1 MQKYETL
8 FINELFFVFSYYVF
22 FTFAKKYFMANIMNF
37 KIRASYP
44 NFYMLKLYAEYN
56 RFIFEKKNEREGNK
70 PGTVIYQLEN
80 DDTIHEI
87 APKWYDIY
95 YLLTKNNDDDIK
107 HYLKLLIEERAGD
120 FANRD
125 ELESLRDTLYQEC
138 VKYISDN
145 PLYDDE
151 KIVTTATEENFSEVV
166 ISNKGKM
173 LMELT
178 KQCYAV
184 PDFCIISSNAFLD
197 EDQETHMRNAIRNL
211 EIMTKSKFGSKEE
224 PLVFALRSA
233 MPQYIPGLMPTL
245 LNIGINRN
253 AYAGLSE
260 KYGFSMGN
268 RIYLN
273 TLSNIIEMLSIDYNY
288 IDENDLSIE
297 KQFDKIKL
305 MESLIIEKEGDDRI
319 LTDSYYQAFRFINYA
334 RDFYINNQDMVM
346 TFMRG
351 KKAYPSMILH
361 KMVWTIG
368 NENSYPGVLYSF
380 HSRTGV
386 GRQIESYPD
395 IFGEEIMTGHISS
408 KDFEYFDRSEIK
420 EQFPAVYHFD
430 PLLIN
435 LERRFKSPVT
445 IEFAVETVSEKSSLF
460 AVLQLNKSELT
471 GRAAM
476 LSAIELYERNF
487 IDKEMIIELVRPYH
501 LRQIFSDTI
510 DKESFSELKYF
521 CNGVNVLPRTAVSAR
536 LCFSVA
542 SANKMK
548 SQGYKVCLCKER
560 FIPEDTIVLNELDS
574 ILGMTPAAIHVVTAC
589 RGYGIPAF
597 LNLAQF
603 GVKIIGNKLVN
614 KDGMTIS
621 EHDWITVS
629 SKKHSIYKGKAN
641 FTPARFRK
649 YLDDKDFVFSDKKEE
664 NVFIRLREAYEKYQQ
679 IINSTKV
686 NYINDINSL
695 ARIISYDLNQDQ
707 DRAKII
713 VNTWYN
719 LNAATYY
726 NQVLESKMG
735 SHNEQSRVFNLLDI
749 DKKID
754 FYKNIITKCEKDK
767 LSGLEAG
774 SFMLGRFLAKPL
786 PKAFW
791 EAFQPNELA
800 FMLNEYVLYEKYLTV
815 LQEVGETKLT
825 RTSSKIISEGLH
837 ELEVKNFDYYTFIPL
852 MNTNVKWQDVKH
864 HTSLLNNRQENTFLL
879 IDNLSRSIYDLFNMD
894 QFWVRERV
902 EKLRKL

>member
-1 MQKYETL
+1 M
-8 FINELFFVFSYYVF
+8 V
-22 FTFAKKYFMANIMNF
+22 NISNF

-44 NFYMLKLYAEYN
+44 NFFMLKLYTEQN
-56 RFIFEKKNEREGNK
+56 RYIFEKENEYEGNK
-70 PGTVIYQLEN
+70 PGTVIYQIQG
-80 DDTIHEI
+80 DDSLYEI

-95 YLLTKNNDDDIK
+95 YLLTRDNDEDIK
-107 HYLKLLIEERAGD
+107 DFLALLIEERDGD
-120 FANRD
+120 SSHLE
-125 ELESLRDTLYQEC
+125 ELEILRNKLYEEC
-138 VKYISDN
+138 VRYVNDN
-145 PLYDDE
+145 PLFEDDN
-151 KIVTTATEENFSEVV
+151 IVTTVTPNDFSEVV

-184 PDFCIISSNAFLD
+184 PDFCIISSNAFLNDNQD
-197 EDQETHMRNAIRNL
+197 ELLRKSIYNL
-211 EIMTKSKFGSKEE
+211 EVMTKSKFGGYDE

-253 AYAGLSE
+253 AYRGLSH
-260 KYGFSMGN
+260 KYSESMGN

-273 TLSNIIEMLSIDYNY
+273 TLNNIIEMLSIDYNY
-288 IDENDLSIE
+288 VDENNLSVEEQI
-297 KQFDKIKL
+297 KKIKM
-305 MESLIIEKEGDDRI
+305 MENLIIKEEGDDR
-319 LTDSYYQAFRFINYA
+319 LLEDSFYQASRFMSYVRN
-334 RDFYINNQDMVM
+334 FYINNQDLVL

-368 NENSYPGVLYSF
+368 NENSYPGVLYSR

-408 KDFEYFDRSEIK
+408 EDFEYFDRAEIK
-420 EQFPAVYHFD
+420 ELFPAVYHFD
-430 PLLIN
+430 PLLVN
-435 LERRFKSPVT
+435 LEKRFKSPVT
-445 IEFAVETVSEKSSLF
+445 IEFAVETVSRKASLF

-476 LSAIELYERNF
+476 LSAIDLYERGF
-487 IDKEMIIELVRPYH
+487 IDKEIIIDLVRPYH

-510 DKESFSELKYF
+510 DKESFSNLKFF
-521 CNGVNVLPRTAVSAR
+521 CNGVNVLPRTAVSAK

-542 SANKMK
+542 SANRMK
-548 SQGYKVCLCKER
+548 SLGYNVCLCRER
-560 FIPEDTIVLNELDS
+560 FTPEDTIVLNEVDS
-574 ILGMTPAAIHVVTAC
+574 ILSMTPAAIHVVTAC

-597 LNLAQF
+597 LDLSLY
-603 GVKIIGNKLVN
+603 GVKIIDNKLVN
-614 KDGMTIS
+614 SDGLEIN

-629 SKKHSIYKGKAN
+629 SKKHCIYIGKAN

-649 YLDDKDFVFSDKKEE
+649 YIDDDNFIFTDEKEEKVFS
-664 NVFIRLREAYEKYQQ
+664 RLKPAYEKYQQ

-686 NYINDINSL
+686 NYINDISSL
-695 ARIISYDLNQDQ
+695 ARIISYDLNQDPEK
-707 DRAKII
+707 AAVI

-719 LNAATYY
+719 LNSGLYQT
-726 NQVLESKMG
+726 QVLESKMG
-735 SHNEQSRVFNLLDI
+735 SHNEQSRVFNLLDT

-754 FYKNIITKCEKDK
+754 FFKNIIVKCENEK

-786 PKAFW
+786 PKSFW
-791 EAFQPNELA
+791 EAFLPNEIA
-800 FMLNEYVLYEKYLTV
+800 FMMNEYVLYEKYLTV

-825 RTSSKIISEGLH
+825 RTSSKIISEGLLS
-837 ELEVKNFDYYTFIPL
+837 LEVKNFDYYTFVPL
-852 MNTNVKWQDVKH
+852 LNVKVKWDEVEKYVYE
-864 HTSLLNNRQENTFLL
+864 LNNKQENTLFL
-879 IDNLSRSIYDLFNMD
+879 INTLSKPMSDIFNMD
-894 QFWVRERV
+894 QYWVRNKIETLL
-902 EKLRKL
+902 EL

>member
-1 MQKYETL
+1 MK
-8 FINELFFVFSYYVF
+8 I
-22 FTFAKKYFMANIMNF
+22 KNF

-44 NFYMLKLYAEYN
+44 NFFMLNLYMEQN
-56 RFIFEKKNEREGNK
+56 RSIFEKENEREGNK
-70 PGTVIYQLEN
+70 PGTVIYQFE
-80 DDTIHEI
+80 DDDNLYEI

-95 YLLTKNNDDDIK
+95 YLLTKNNEDDIK
-107 HYLKLLIEERAGD
+107 QFLTLLIEERDGD
-120 FANRD
+120 NTHHL
-125 ELESLRDTLYQEC
+125 ELETLRESLYQDC

-145 PLYDDE
+145 YLYEDE
-151 KIVTTATEENFSEVV
+151 KIVTTVTPYDFSEVA

-173 LMELT
+173 LLELT

-197 EDQETHMRNAIRNL
+197 DDQEELLRKAIHNL
-211 EIMTKSKFGSKEE
+211 EVMTKCKFGSEE
-224 PLVFALRSA
+224 NPLVFALRSA

-245 LNIGINRN
+245 LNIGINRK
-253 AYAGLSE
+253 AYRGLSK
-260 KYGFSMGN
+260 KYGTSMGN
-268 RIYLN
+268 RIYLS
-273 TLSNIIEMLSIDYNY
+273 TLSNMIEMLAIDYHY
-288 IDENDLSIE
+288 TDENDLSVE
-297 KQFDKIKL
+297 EQLDKIKM
-305 MESLIIEKEGDDRI
+305 MENLVIEKEGNDR
-319 LTDSYYQAFRFINYA
+319 LLEDAFYQAIRFHSYVRN
-334 RDFYINNQDMVM
+334 FYIKNQDLVL

-368 NENSYPGVLYSF
+368 NENSYPGVLYSC

-408 KDFEYFDRSEIK
+408 EDFEYFDRAEIK
-420 EQFPAVYHFD
+420 ELFPAVYHFD

-435 LERRFKSPVT
+435 LEKRFQSPVT
-445 IEFAVETVSEKSSLF
+445 IEFAVETQSLKDSDAKSSLF

-471 GRAAM
+471 GRAAL
-476 LSAIELYERNF
+476 LSAIELYEKGF
-487 IDKEMIIELVRPYH
+487 IDKEVIIDLVRPYH

-510 DKESFSELKYF
+510 DKESFNQLRFF

-548 SQGYKVCLCKER
+548 SQGYNVCLCRER
-560 FIPEDTIVLNELDS
+560 FTPEDTIVLNEVDS
-574 ILGMTPAAIHVVTAC
+574 ILSMTPAAIHVVTAC

-597 LNLAQF
+597 LDLSLY
-603 GVKIIGNKLVN
+603 GVKIIDNKLVN
-614 KDGMTIS
+614 NEGMTIS

-629 SKKHSIYKGKAN
+629 SKKHCIYSGKAN
-641 FTPARFRK
+641 FTPARFRQ
-649 YLDDKDFVFSDKKEE
+649 YLDDDNFTFTDEKEE
-664 NVFIRLREAYEKYQQ
+664 KVFTRLKPAYEKYQQ

-695 ARIISYDLNQDQ
+695 ARIISYDLNQDPE
-707 DRAKII
+707 RAAII

-719 LNAATYY
+719 LNSALYQ

-754 FYKNIITKCEKDK
+754 FFKNIIIKCIKEN

-786 PKAFW
+786 PKSFW
-791 EAFQPNELA
+791 EAFLPNEIA

-837 ELEVKNFDYYTFIPL
+837 ELEIKNFDYYTFIPL
-852 MNTNVKWQDVKH
+852 MNLKVNWSNVIRNVNLLSNKQD
-864 HTSLLNNRQENTFLL
+864 NTL
-879 IDNLSRSIYDLFNMD
+879 IFIETLSKPISDVFNMD
-894 QFWVRERV
+894 QYWVRSKV
-902 EKLRKL
+902 EKLINL

>member
-1 MQKYETL
+1 M
-8 FINELFFVFSYYVF
+8 V
-22 FTFAKKYFMANIMNF
+22 NISNF

-44 NFYMLKLYAEYN
+44 NFFMLKLYTEQN
-56 RFIFEKKNEREGNK
+56 RYIFEKENEYEGNK
-70 PGTVIYQLEN
+70 PGTVIYQIQG
-80 DDTIHEI
+80 DDSLYEI

-95 YLLTKNNDDDIK
+95 YLLTRDNDEDIK
-107 HYLKLLIEERAGD
+107 DFLALLIEERDGD
-120 FANRD
+120 SSHLE
-125 ELESLRDTLYQEC
+125 ELEILRNKLYEEC
-138 VKYISDN
+138 VRYVNDN
-145 PLYDDE
+145 PLFEDDN
-151 KIVTTATEENFSEVV
+151 IVTTVTPNDFSEVV

-184 PDFCIISSNAFLD
+184 PDFCIISSNAFLNDNQD
-197 EDQETHMRNAIRNL
+197 ELLRKAIYNL
-211 EIMTKSKFGSKEE
+211 EVMTKSKFGGYDE

-253 AYAGLSE
+253 AYRGLSH
-260 KYGFSMGN
+260 KYSESMGN

-273 TLSNIIEMLSIDYNY
+273 TLNNIIEMLSIDYNY
-288 IDENDLSIE
+288 VDENNLSVEEQI
-297 KQFDKIKL
+297 KKIKM
-305 MESLIIEKEGDDRI
+305 MEDLIIKEEGDDR
-319 LTDSYYQAFRFINYA
+319 LLEDSFYQASRFMSYVRN
-334 RDFYINNQDMVM
+334 FYINNQDLVL

-368 NENSYPGVLYSF
+368 NENSYPGVLYSR

-408 KDFEYFDRSEIK
+408 EDFEYFDRAEIK
-420 EQFPAVYHFD
+420 ELFPAVYHFD
-430 PLLIN
+430 PLLVN
-435 LERRFKSPVT
+435 LEKRFKSPVT
-445 IEFAVETVSEKSSLF
+445 IEFAVETVSRKASLF

-476 LSAIELYERNF
+476 LSAIDLYERGF
-487 IDKEMIIELVRPYH
+487 IDKEIIIDLVRPYH

-510 DKESFSELKYF
+510 DKESFSNLKFF
-521 CNGVNVLPRTAVSAR
+521 CNGVNVLPRTAVSAK

-542 SANKMK
+542 SANRMK
-548 SQGYKVCLCKER
+548 SLGYNVCLCRER
-560 FIPEDTIVLNELDS
+560 FTPEDTIVLNEVDS
-574 ILGMTPAAIHVVTAC
+574 ILSMTPAAIHVVTAC

-597 LNLAQF
+597 LDLSLY
-603 GVKIIGNKLVN
+603 GVKIIDNKLVN
-614 KDGMTIS
+614 SDGLEIN

-629 SKKHSIYKGKAN
+629 SKKHCIYIGKAN

-649 YLDDKDFVFSDKKEE
+649 YIDDDNFIFTDEKEEKVFS
-664 NVFIRLREAYEKYQQ
+664 RLKPAYEKYQQ

-686 NYINDINSL
+686 NYINDISSL
-695 ARIISYDLNQDQ
+695 ARIISYDLNQDPEK
-707 DRAKII
+707 AAVI

-719 LNAATYY
+719 LNSGLYQT
-726 NQVLESKMG
+726 QVLESKMG
-735 SHNEQSRVFNLLDI
+735 SHNEQSRVFNLLDT

-754 FYKNIITKCEKDK
+754 FFKNIIVKCENEK

-786 PKAFW
+786 PKSFW
-791 EAFQPNELA
+791 EAFLPNEIA
-800 FMLNEYVLYEKYLTV
+800 FMMNEYVLYEKYLTV

-825 RTSSKIISEGLH
+825 RTSSKIISEGLLS
-837 ELEVKNFDYYTFIPL
+837 LEVKNFDYYTFVPL
-852 MNTNVKWQDVKH
+852 LNVKVKWDEVEKYVYE
-864 HTSLLNNRQENTFLL
+864 LNNKQENTLFL
-879 IDNLSRSIYDLFNMD
+879 INTLSKPMSDIFNMD
-894 QFWVRERV
+894 QYWVRNKIETLL
-902 EKLRKL
+902 EL

>member
-1 MQKYETL
+1 MK
-8 FINELFFVFSYYVF
+8 I
-22 FTFAKKYFMANIMNF
+22 KNF

-44 NFYMLKLYAEYN
+44 NFFMLNLYMEQN
-56 RFIFEKKNEREGNK
+56 RSIFEKENEREGNK
-70 PGTVIYQLEN
+70 PGTVIYQFE
-80 DDTIHEI
+80 DDDNLYEI

-95 YLLTKNNDDDIK
+95 YLLTKNNEDDIK
-107 HYLKLLIEERAGD
+107 QFLTLLIEERNGD
-120 FANRD
+120 NTHHL
-125 ELESLRDTLYQEC
+125 ELETLRESLYQDC

-145 PLYDDE
+145 YLYEDE
-151 KIVTTATEENFSEVV
+151 KIVTTVTPYDFSEVA

-173 LMELT
+173 LLELT

-197 EDQETHMRNAIRNL
+197 DDQEELLRKAIHNL
-211 EIMTKSKFGSKEE
+211 EVMTKCKFGSEE
-224 PLVFALRSA
+224 NPLVFALRSA

-245 LNIGINRN
+245 LNIGINRK
-253 AYAGLSE
+253 AYQGLSK
-260 KYGFSMGN
+260 KYGTSMGN
-268 RIYLN
+268 RIYLS
-273 TLSNIIEMLSIDYNY
+273 TLSNMIEMLAIDYHY
-288 IDENDLSIE
+288 TDENDLSVE
-297 KQFDKIKL
+297 EQLDKIKM
-305 MESLIIEKEGDDRI
+305 MENLVIEKEGNNKLLEDAF
-319 LTDSYYQAFRFINYA
+319 YQAIRFHSYVRN
-334 RDFYINNQDMVM
+334 FYIKNQDLVL

-368 NENSYPGVLYSF
+368 NENSYPGVLYSC

-408 KDFEYFDRSEIK
+408 EDFEYFDRAEIK
-420 EQFPAVYHFD
+420 ELFPAVYHFD

-435 LERRFKSPVT
+435 LEKRFQSPVT
-445 IEFAVETVSEKSSLF
+445 IEFAVETQSLKDSDAKSSLF

-471 GRAAM
+471 GRAAL
-476 LSAIELYERNF
+476 LSAIELYEKGF
-487 IDKEMIIELVRPYH
+487 IDKEVIIDLVRPYH

-510 DKESFSELKYF
+510 DKESFNQLRFF

-548 SQGYKVCLCKER
+548 SQGYNVCLCRER
-560 FIPEDTIVLNELDS
+560 FTPEDTIVLNEVDS
-574 ILGMTPAAIHVVTAC
+574 ILSMTPAAIHVVTAC

-597 LNLAQF
+597 LDLSLY
-603 GVKIIGNKLVN
+603 GVKIIDNKLVN
-614 KDGMTIS
+614 NEGMTIS

-629 SKKHSIYKGKAN
+629 SKKHCIYSGKAN
-641 FTPARFRK
+641 FTPARFRQ
-649 YLDDKDFVFSDKKEE
+649 YLDDDNFTFTDDKEE
-664 NVFIRLREAYEKYQQ
+664 KVFTRLKTAYEKYQQ

-695 ARIISYDLNQDQ
+695 ARIISYDLNQDPE
-707 DRAKII
+707 RAAII

-719 LNAATYY
+719 LNSALYQ

-754 FYKNIITKCEKDK
+754 FFKNIIIKCIKEN

-786 PKAFW
+786 PKSFW
-791 EAFQPNELA
+791 EAFLPNEIA

-837 ELEVKNFDYYTFIPL
+837 ELEIKNFDYYTFIPL
-852 MNTNVKWQDVKH
+852 MNLKVNWSNVIRNVNLLSNKQD
-864 HTSLLNNRQENTFLL
+864 NTL
-879 IDNLSRSIYDLFNMD
+879 IFIETLSKPISDVFNMD
-894 QFWVRERV
+894 QYWVRSKV
-902 EKLRKL
+902 EKLINF

>member
-1 MQKYETL
+1 MK
-8 FINELFFVFSYYVF
+8 I
-22 FTFAKKYFMANIMNF
+22 KNF

-44 NFYMLKLYAEYN
+44 NFFMLNLYMEQN
-56 RFIFEKKNEREGNK
+56 RSIFEKENEREGNK
-70 PGTVIYQLEN
+70 PGTVIYQFE
-80 DDTIHEI
+80 DDDNLYEI

-95 YLLTKNNDDDIK
+95 YLLTKNNEDDIK
-107 HYLKLLIEERAGD
+107 QFLTLLIEEHNGD
-120 FANRD
+120 NTHHL
-125 ELESLRDTLYQEC
+125 ELETLRESLYQDC

-145 PLYDDE
+145 YLYEDE
-151 KIVTTATEENFSEVV
+151 KIVTTVTPYDFSEVA

-173 LMELT
+173 LLELT

-197 EDQETHMRNAIRNL
+197 DDQEELLRKAIHNL
-211 EIMTKSKFGSKEE
+211 EVMTKCKFGSEE
-224 PLVFALRSA
+224 NPLVFALRSA

-245 LNIGINRN
+245 LNIGINRK
-253 AYAGLSE
+253 AYRGLSK
-260 KYGFSMGN
+260 KYGTSMGN
-268 RIYLN
+268 RIYLS
-273 TLSNIIEMLSIDYNY
+273 TLSNMIEMLAIDYHY
-288 IDENDLSIE
+288 TDENDLSVE
-297 KQFDKIKL
+297 EQLDKIKM
-305 MESLIIEKEGDDRI
+305 MENLVIEKEGNDR
-319 LTDSYYQAFRFINYA
+319 LLEDAFYQAIRFHSYVRN
-334 RDFYINNQDMVM
+334 FYIKNQDLVL

-368 NENSYPGVLYSF
+368 NENSYPGVLYSC

-408 KDFEYFDRSEIK
+408 EDFEYFDRAEIK
-420 EQFPAVYHFD
+420 ELFPAVYHFD

-435 LERRFKSPVT
+435 LEKRFQSPVT
-445 IEFAVETVSEKSSLF
+445 IEFAVETQSLKDSDAKSSLF

-471 GRAAM
+471 GRAAL
-476 LSAIELYERNF
+476 LSAIELYEKGF
-487 IDKEMIIELVRPYH
+487 IDKEVIIDLVRPYH

-510 DKESFSELKYF
+510 DKESFNQLRFF

-548 SQGYKVCLCKER
+548 SQGYNVCLCRER
-560 FIPEDTIVLNELDS
+560 FTPEDTIVLNEVDS
-574 ILGMTPAAIHVVTAC
+574 ILSMTPAAIHVVTAC

-597 LNLAQF
+597 LDLSLY
-603 GVKIIGNKLVN
+603 GVKIIDNKLVN
-614 KDGMTIS
+614 NEGMTIS

-629 SKKHSIYKGKAN
+629 SKKHCIYSGKAN
-641 FTPARFRK
+641 FTPARFRQ
-649 YLDDKDFVFSDKKEE
+649 YLDDDNFTFTDEKEE
-664 NVFIRLREAYEKYQQ
+664 KVFTRLKPAYEKYQQ

-695 ARIISYDLNQDQ
+695 ARIISYDLNQDPEK
-707 DRAKII
+707 AAII

-719 LNAATYY
+719 LNSALYQ

-754 FYKNIITKCEKDK
+754 FFKNIIIKCIKEN

-786 PKAFW
+786 PKSFW
-791 EAFQPNELA
+791 EAFLPNEIA

-837 ELEVKNFDYYTFIPL
+837 ELEIKNFDYYTFIPL
-852 MNTNVKWQDVKH
+852 MNLKINWSNVVRNINLLSNKQD
-864 HTSLLNNRQENTFLL
+864 NTL
-879 IDNLSRSIYDLFNMD
+879 IFIETLSKPISDVFNMD
-894 QFWVRERV
+894 QYWVRSKV
-902 EKLRKL
+902 EKLINF

>member
-1 MQKYETL
+1 MLRLNKL
-8 FINELFFVFSYYVF
+8 KVMKI
-22 FTFAKKYFMANIMNF
+22 KNF

-44 NFYMLKLYAEYN
+44 NFFMLNLYMEQN
-56 RFIFEKKNEREGNK
+56 RSIFEKENEREGNK
-70 PGTVIYQLEN
+70 PGTVIYQFE
-80 DDTIHEI
+80 DDDNLYEI

-95 YLLTKNNDDDIK
+95 YLLTKNNEDDIK
-107 HYLKLLIEERAGD
+107 QFLTLLIEEHNGD
-120 FANRD
+120 NTHLL
-125 ELESLRDTLYQEC
+125 ELETLRESLYQDC

-145 PLYDDE
+145 YLYEDE
-151 KIVTTATEENFSEVV
+151 KIVTTVTPYDFSEVA

-173 LMELT
+173 LLELT

-197 EDQETHMRNAIRNL
+197 DDQEELLRKAIHNL
-211 EIMTKSKFGSKEE
+211 EVMTKCKFGSEE
-224 PLVFALRSA
+224 NPLVFALRSA

-245 LNIGINRN
+245 LNIGINRK
-253 AYAGLSE
+253 AYHGLSK
-260 KYGFSMGN
+260 KYGTSMGN
-268 RIYLN
+268 RIYLS
-273 TLSNIIEMLSIDYNY
+273 TLSNMIEMLAIDYHY
-288 IDENDLSIE
+288 TDENDLSVE
-297 KQFDKIKL
+297 EQLDKIKM
-305 MESLIIEKEGDDRI
+305 MENLVIEKEGNDKLLEDAF
-319 LTDSYYQAFRFINYA
+319 YQAIRFNSYV
-334 RDFYINNQDMVM
+334 RDFYIKNQDLVL

-368 NENSYPGVLYSF
+368 NENSYPGVLYSC

-408 KDFEYFDRSEIK
+408 EDFEYFDRAEIK
-420 EQFPAVYHFD
+420 ELFPAVYHFD

-435 LERRFKSPVT
+435 LEKRFQSPVT
-445 IEFAVETVSEKSSLF
+445 IEFAVETQSLKDSDAKSSLF

-471 GRAAM
+471 GRAAL
-476 LSAIELYERNF
+476 LSAIELYEKGF
-487 IDKEMIIELVRPYH
+487 IDKEVIIDLVRPYH

-510 DKESFSELKYF
+510 DKESFNQLRFF

-548 SQGYKVCLCKER
+548 SQGYNVCLCRER
-560 FIPEDTIVLNELDS
+560 FTPEDTIVLNEVDS
-574 ILGMTPAAIHVVTAC
+574 ILSMTPAAIHVVTAC

-597 LNLAQF
+597 LDLSLY
-603 GVKIIGNKLVN
+603 GVKIIDNKLVN
-614 KDGMTIS
+614 NEGMTIS

-629 SKKHSIYKGKAN
+629 SKKHCIYSGKAK
-641 FTPARFRK
+641 FTPARFRQ
-649 YLDDKDFVFSDKKEE
+649 YLDDDNFTFTDEKEE
-664 NVFIRLREAYEKYQQ
+664 KVFTRLKPAYEKYQQ

-695 ARIISYDLNQDQ
+695 ARIISYDLNQDPE
-707 DRAKII
+707 RAAII

-719 LNAATYY
+719 LNSALYQ

-754 FYKNIITKCEKDK
+754 FFKNIIIKCIKEN

-786 PKAFW
+786 PKSFW
-791 EAFQPNELA
+791 EAFLPNEIA

-837 ELEVKNFDYYTFIPL
+837 ELEIKNFDYYTFIPL
-852 MNTNVKWQDVKH
+852 MNLKINWSNVVRNINLLSNKQD
-864 HTSLLNNRQENTFLL
+864 NTL
-879 IDNLSRSIYDLFNMD
+879 IFIETLSKPISDVFNMD
-894 QFWVRERV
+894 QYWVRSKV
-902 EKLRKL
+902 EKLINF

>member
-1 MQKYETL
+1 
-8 FINELFFVFSYYVF
+8 
-22 FTFAKKYFMANIMNF
+22 MANISNF

-44 NFYMLKLYAEYN
+44 NFFMLKLYVEQN
-56 RFIFEKKNEREGNK
+56 RFIFEKENEREGNK
-70 PGTVIYQLEN
+70 PGTVIYQL
-80 DDTIHEI
+80 DDEDTLHEI

-95 YLLTKNNDDDIK
+95 YLLTRKDDDEIR
-107 HYLKLLIEERAGD
+107 HFLSLLIEERDGITTH
-120 FANRD
+120 NE
-125 ELESLRDTLYQEC
+125 ELETLRNELYNDC
-138 VKYISDN
+138 VKYVNDN
-145 PLYDDE
+145 PLYEDD
-151 KIVTTATEENFSEVV
+151 KIVTTVTSSDFSEVV

-197 EDQETHMRNAIRNL
+197 EEQDELLKKAIRNL
-211 EIMTKSKFGSKEE
+211 EIMTKSEFGGFEE

-253 AYAGLSE
+253 AYHGLSK
-260 KYGFSMGN
+260 KYSESMGN

-273 TLSNIIEMLSIDYNY
+273 TLSNIIEMLSIDYHY
-288 IDENDLSIE
+288 EDENDLSTE
-297 KQFDKIKL
+297 EQLVKIKM
-305 MESLIIEKEGDDRI
+305 MENLIIEKEGNDRI
-319 LTDSYYQAFRFINYA
+319 LEDSFYQASRFVNYV
-334 RDFYINNQDMVM
+334 RDFYINNQDLVL

-368 NENSYPGVLYSF
+368 NESSYPGVLYSR

-408 KDFEYFDRSEIK
+408 EDFEYFDRAEIK
-420 EQFPAVYHFD
+420 ELFPAVYHFD

-435 LERRFKSPVT
+435 LEKRFKSPVT
-445 IEFAVETVSEKSSLF
+445 IEFAVETISKKSSLF

-476 LSAIELYERNF
+476 LSAIDLYERNF
-487 IDKEMIIELVRPYH
+487 IDKETIIELVRPYH

-510 DKESFSELKYF
+510 DKKSFSRLVFF

-548 SQGYKVCLCKER
+548 SLGYNVCLCRER
-560 FIPEDTIVLNELDS
+560 FTPEDTIVLNEVDS
-574 ILGMTPAAIHVVTAC
+574 ILSMTPAAIHVVTAC

-597 LNLAQF
+597 LNLSLY
-603 GVKIIGNKLVN
+603 GVKIVDNKLVN
-614 KDGMTIS
+614 NDGLVIN
-621 EHDWITVS
+621 EHEWITVS
-629 SKKHSIYKGKAN
+629 SKKHSIYVGKAD

-649 YLDDKDFVFSDKKEE
+649 YLDDDNFTFTDEKEEKVFS
-664 NVFIRLREAYEKYQQ
+664 RLRPAYEKYQQ

-686 NYINDINSL
+686 NYINDINAL
-695 ARIISYDLNQDQ
+695 ARIISYDLNQNQ
-707 DRAKII
+707 EKAAVI

-719 LNAATYY
+719 INSSLYQT
-726 NQVLESKMG
+726 QVLESKMG

-754 FYKNIITKCEKDK
+754 FFKNIIIKCEKEK

-791 EAFQPNELA
+791 NAFLSNEIA

-825 RTSSKIISEGLH
+825 RTTSKIISEGLH
-837 ELEVKNFDYYTFIPL
+837 KLEVKNFDYYTFIPL
-852 MNTNVKWQDVKH
+852 MNVNVRWTEVERQVGR
-864 HTSLLNNRQENTFLL
+864 LNNMQDNTLL
-879 IDNLSRSIYDLFNMD
+879 FIKTLSKPMSDIFNMD
-894 QFWVRERV
+894 QYWVRSKV
-902 EKLRKL
+902 ENLMNL

>member
-1 MQKYETL
+1 MK
-8 FINELFFVFSYYVF
+8 I
-22 FTFAKKYFMANIMNF
+22 KNF

-44 NFYMLKLYAEYN
+44 NFFMLNLYTEQN
-56 RFIFEKKNEREGNK
+56 RYIFEKENEREGNK
-70 PGTVIYQLEN
+70 PGTVIYQVDD
-80 DDTIHEI
+80 DDTLYEI

-95 YLLTKNNDDDIK
+95 YLLTRDNDEDIK
-107 HYLKLLIEERAGD
+107 HFLNLLIEERDG
-120 FANRD
+120 NSSNIK
-125 ELESLRDTLYQEC
+125 ELESLRNELYNDC
-138 VKYISDN
+138 VTYVKEN
-145 PLYDDE
+145 PLFEDDN
-151 KIVTTATEENFSEVV
+151 IVTTVTPQDFSEVV

-184 PDFCIISSNAFLD
+184 PDFCIISSNAFLLD
-197 EDQETHMRNAIRNL
+197 NQEELLRKAIHNL
-211 EIMTKSKFGSKEE
+211 EVMTKCKFGSKEE

-245 LNIGINRN
+245 LNIGINKN
-253 AYAGLSE
+253 AYEALSE
-260 KYGFSMGN
+260 KYGQSMGN

-273 TLSNIIEMLSIDYNY
+273 TLSNIIEMLSLNYNY
-288 IDENDLSIE
+288 VDENKLSVE
-297 KQFDKIKL
+297 EQLDKIKM
-305 MESLIIEKEGDDRI
+305 MEDLIIEAEGNDNI
-319 LTDSYYQAFRFINYA
+319 LQDSHYQALRFLEHVRN
-334 RDFYINNQDMVM
+334 FYINNQDMVL

-368 NENSYPGVLYSF
+368 NENSYPGVLYSR

-408 KDFEYFDRSEIK
+408 EDYEYFDRSEIK
-420 EQFPAVYHFD
+420 EMFPAVYHFD
-430 PLLIN
+430 PLLVN
-435 LERRFKSPVT
+435 LEKRFQSPVT
-445 IEFAVETVSEKSSLF
+445 IEFAVETLSHNSSLF

-476 LSAIELYERNF
+476 LSAIDLYEKGF

-510 DKESFSELKYF
+510 DKQSFSNLKFF

-548 SQGYKVCLCKER
+548 SMGYKVCLCKER
-560 FIPEDTIVLNELDS
+560 FTPEDTIILNEVDS
-574 ILGMTPAAIHVVTAC
+574 ILSMTPAAIHVVTAC

-597 LNLAQF
+597 LNLSLY
-603 GVKIIGNKLVN
+603 GVKIINNQLVN
-614 KDGMTIS
+614 SEGMTIN

-629 SKKHSIYKGKAN
+629 SKKHSIYSGEAA

-649 YLDDKDFVFSDKKEE
+649 YLNDDNFTFTDIKEE
-664 NVFIRLREAYEKYQQ
+664 NVFVRLKAAYTKYQQ

-686 NYINDINSL
+686 NYINDINAL

-707 DRAKII
+707 EKAKVI

-719 LNAATYY
+719 INSGLYQT
-726 NQVLESKMG
+726 QVLESKMG

-754 FYKNIITKCEKDK
+754 FFKNIIVKCMKEK

-786 PKAFW
+786 PKSFW
-791 EAFQPNELA
+791 EAFLPNELA
-800 FMLNEYVLYEKYLTV
+800 FMLNEYVLYEKYLSV

-825 RTSSKIISEGLH
+825 RTSSKIISEGMH
-837 ELEVKNFDYYTFIPL
+837 QLEVNNFDYYTFVTL
-852 MNTNVKWQDVKH
+852 MSTGVRWNEVKEFVNN
-864 HTSLLNNRQENTFLL
+864 LNNKQESTLLL
-879 IDNLSRSIYDLFNMD
+879 INTISKPMSEIFKMEQTWVTEKISRIL
-894 QFWVRERV
+894 E
-902 EKLRKL
+902 L

>member
-1 MQKYETL
+1 MLRLNKL
-8 FINELFFVFSYYVF
+8 
-22 FTFAKKYFMANIMNF
+22 KIMKIKNF

-44 NFYMLKLYAEYN
+44 NFFMLNLYMEQN
-56 RFIFEKKNEREGNK
+56 RSIFEKENEREGNK
-70 PGTVIYQLEN
+70 PGTVIYQFE
-80 DDTIHEI
+80 DDDNLYEI

-95 YLLTKNNDDDIK
+95 YLLTKNNEDDIK
-107 HYLKLLIEERAGD
+107 QFLALLIEERNGD
-120 FANRD
+120 NTHHL
-125 ELESLRDTLYQEC
+125 ELETLRESLYQDC

-145 PLYDDE
+145 YLYEDE
-151 KIVTTATEENFSEVV
+151 KIVTTVTPYDFSEVA

-173 LMELT
+173 LLELT

-197 EDQETHMRNAIRNL
+197 DDQEELLRKAIHNL
-211 EIMTKSKFGSKEE
+211 EVMTKCKFGSEE
-224 PLVFALRSA
+224 NPLVFALRSA

-245 LNIGINRN
+245 LNIGINRK
-253 AYAGLSE
+253 AYHGLSK
-260 KYGFSMGN
+260 KYGTSMGN
-268 RIYLN
+268 RIYLS
-273 TLSNIIEMLSIDYNY
+273 TLSNMIEMLAIDYHY
-288 IDENDLSIE
+288 TDENDLSVE
-297 KQFDKIKL
+297 EQLDKIKM
-305 MESLIIEKEGDDRI
+305 MENLVIEKEGNDKLLEDAF
-319 LTDSYYQAFRFINYA
+319 YQAIRFHSYVRN
-334 RDFYINNQDMVM
+334 FYIKNQDLVL

-368 NENSYPGVLYSF
+368 NENSYPGVLYSC

-408 KDFEYFDRSEIK
+408 EDFEYFDRAEIK
-420 EQFPAVYHFD
+420 ELFPAVYHFD

-435 LERRFKSPVT
+435 LEKRFQSPVT
-445 IEFAVETVSEKSSLF
+445 IEFAVETQSLKDSDAKSSLF

-471 GRAAM
+471 GRAAL
-476 LSAIELYERNF
+476 LSAIELYEKGF
-487 IDKEMIIELVRPYH
+487 IDKEVIIDLVRPYH

-510 DKESFSELKYF
+510 DKESFNQLRFF

-548 SQGYKVCLCKER
+548 SQGYNVCLCRER
-560 FIPEDTIVLNELDS
+560 FTPEDTIVLNEVDS
-574 ILGMTPAAIHVVTAC
+574 ILSMTPAAIHVVTAC

-597 LNLAQF
+597 LDLSLY
-603 GVKIIGNKLVN
+603 GVKIIDNKLVN
-614 KDGMTIS
+614 NEGMTIS

-629 SKKHSIYKGKAN
+629 SKKHCIYSGKAN
-641 FTPARFRK
+641 FTPARFRQ
-649 YLDDKDFVFSDKKEE
+649 YLDDVNFTFTDEKEE
-664 NVFIRLREAYEKYQQ
+664 KVFTRLKPAYEKYQQ

-695 ARIISYDLNQDQ
+695 ARIISYDLNQDPEK
-707 DRAKII
+707 AAII

-719 LNAATYY
+719 LNSALYQ

-754 FYKNIITKCEKDK
+754 FFKNIIIKCIKENI
-767 LSGLEAG
+767 SGLEAG

-786 PKAFW
+786 PKSFW
-791 EAFQPNELA
+791 EAFLPNEIA

-837 ELEVKNFDYYTFIPL
+837 ELEIKNFDYYTFIPL
-852 MNTNVKWQDVKH
+852 MNLKVNWSNVIRNVNLLSNKQD
-864 HTSLLNNRQENTFLL
+864 NTL
-879 IDNLSRSIYDLFNMD
+879 IFIETLSKPISDVFNMD
-894 QFWVRERV
+894 QYWVRSKV
-902 EKLRKL
+902 EKLINF

>member
-1 MQKYETL
+1 M
-8 FINELFFVFSYYVF
+8 
-22 FTFAKKYFMANIMNF
+22 NITNF

-44 NFYMLKLYAEYN
+44 NFFMLKLYTEYN
-56 RFIFEKKNEREGNK
+56 RFIFEKENEREGNK

-80 DDTIHEI
+80 DDNLYEI

-95 YLLTKNNDDDIK
+95 YLLSKNSDDEIK
-107 HYLKLLIEERAGD
+107 HYISLLIEERDGD
-120 FANRD
+120 NSHMD
-125 ELESLRDTLYQEC
+125 ELEDLRNELYEDC
-138 VKYISDN
+138 VRYVNEN
-145 PLYDDE
+145 PLYEDE
-151 KIVTTATEENFSEVV
+151 RIVTTVTLNDFSEVV

-197 EDQETHMRNAIRNL
+197 DNQEDLLRKAIHNL
-211 EIMTKSKFGSKEE
+211 EIMTRSKFGDEEE

-253 AYAGLSE
+253 AYKGLSL
-260 KYGFSMGN
+260 KYGESMGN
-268 RIYLN
+268 RIYLS
-273 TLSNIIEMLSIDYNY
+273 TLSNIIEMLAIDYRY
-288 IDENDLSIE
+288 VDENGLSIE
-297 KQFDKIKL
+297 EQSRKIKM
-305 MESLIIEKEGDDRI
+305 MEDLIIEKEGDDRI
-319 LTDSYYQAFRFINYA
+319 LSDSFYQALRFMKYVRN
-334 RDFYINNQDMVM
+334 FYINNQDLVL

-368 NENSYPGVLYSF
+368 NENSYPGVLYSC

-395 IFGEEIMTGHISS
+395 IFGEEIMTGNISS
-408 KDFEYFDRSEIK
+408 EDFEYFDRSEIK
-420 EQFPAVYHFD
+420 ELFPAVYHFD

-435 LERRFKSPVT
+435 LEKRFQSPVT
-445 IEFAVETVSEKSSLF
+445 IEFAVETQGHQKSKPQTEKINNKVSLF

-471 GRAAM
+471 GRAAL
-476 LSAIELYERNF
+476 LSAIDLYDKGF
-487 IDKEMIIELVRPYH
+487 IDKEMIIDLVRPYH

-510 DKESFSELKYF
+510 DKKSFSELRFF

-548 SQGYKVCLCKER
+548 SLGFNVCLCKER
-560 FIPEDTIVLNELDS
+560 FTPEDTIVLNEVDS
-574 ILGMTPAAIHVVTAC
+574 ILSMTPAAIHVVTAC

-597 LNLAQF
+597 LNLRLD
-603 GVKIIGNKLVN
+603 GVKIIDNKLVN
-614 KDGMTIS
+614 KDGLEIN

-629 SKKHSIYKGKAN
+629 SKKHCIYIGKAD

-649 YLDDKDFVFSDKKEE
+649 YIEDENFTFTDKKEE
-664 NVFIRLREAYEKYQQ
+664 NVFTRLKPAYEKYLQ

-686 NYINDINSL
+686 NYINDINAL
-695 ARIISYDLNQDQ
+695 ARIISYDLNQNQ
-707 DRAKII
+707 EKAAVI

-719 LNAATYY
+719 LNSNLYQS
-726 NQVLESKMG
+726 QVLESKMG
-735 SHNEQSRVFNLLDI
+735 SHNEQSRVFNLLEI

-754 FYKNIITKCEKDK
+754 FFKNIIMKCENYK

-774 SFMLGRFLAKPL
+774 SFMLGRFIAKPL

-791 EAFQPNELA
+791 EAFLPNEIA

-825 RTSSKIISEGLH
+825 RTSSKIASEGLN
-837 ELEVKNFDYYTFIPL
+837 ELEIKNFDYYNFVPL
-852 MNTNVKWQDVKH
+852 MNIKARWDEIERNVN
-864 HTSLLNNRQENTFLL
+864 LLNNKQQNTLL
-879 IDNLSRSIYDLFNMD
+879 LVKTLSKPMSDVFNMD
-894 QFWVRERV
+894 QFWVRSKL
-902 EKLRKL
+902 EKLMNF

>member
-1 MQKYETL
+1 MK
-8 FINELFFVFSYYVF
+8 I
-22 FTFAKKYFMANIMNF
+22 KNF

-44 NFYMLKLYAEYN
+44 NFFMLNLYMEQK
-56 RFIFEKKNEREGNK
+56 RFIFEKENEREGNK
-70 PGTVIYQLEN
+70 PGTVIYQLE
-80 DDTIHEI
+80 DDDNLYEI

-95 YLLTKNNDDDIK
+95 YLLTKNNDKEIK
-107 HYLKLLIEERAGD
+107 RFLTLLIEERDGNAS
-120 FANRD
+120 NIE
-125 ELESLRDTLYQEC
+125 ELESLRENLYQDC
-138 VKYISDN
+138 VKYVNDN
-145 PLYDDE
+145 YLYEDE
-151 KIVTTATEENFSEVV
+151 KIVTTVTPYNFSEVV

-197 EDQETHMRNAIRNL
+197 DNQEELLHKAIHNL
-211 EIMTKSKFGSKEE
+211 EVMTKCRFGSEDN

-253 AYAGLSE
+253 AYRGLTK
-260 KYGFSMGN
+260 KYGSSMGN

-273 TLSNIIEMLSIDYNY
+273 TLSNMITMLAIDYNY
-288 IDENDLSIE
+288 TDENDLSVE
-297 KQFDKIKL
+297 EQLAKIKM
-305 MESLIIEKEGDDRI
+305 MEKLVIEKEGDER
-319 LTDSYYQAFRFINYA
+319 LLEDSFYQAFRFLTYA
-334 RDFYINNQDMVM
+334 REFYIKNQDLVL

-368 NENSYPGVLYSF
+368 NENSYPGVLYSC

-408 KDFEYFDRSEIK
+408 EDFEYFDRAEIK
-420 EQFPAVYHFD
+420 ELFPAVYHFD
-430 PLLIN
+430 PLLVN
-435 LERRFKSPVT
+435 LEKRFQSPVT
-445 IEFAVETVSEKSSLF
+445 IEFAVETQELVETSPQWRLEDSQSKSSLF

-471 GRAAM
+471 GRAAL
-476 LSAIELYERNF
+476 LSAIDLYEKGF
-487 IDKEMIIELVRPYH
+487 IDKEVIIDLVRPYH

-510 DKESFSELKYF
+510 DNKSFEQLKFF

-548 SQGYKVCLCKER
+548 SQGFNVCLCRER
-560 FIPEDTIVLNELDS
+560 FTPEDTIVLNEVDS
-574 ILGMTPAAIHVVTAC
+574 IISMTPAAIHVVTAC

-597 LNLAQF
+597 LDLNLY

-614 KDGMTIS
+614 NEGMTIC

-629 SKKHSIYKGKAN
+629 SKKHCIYSGKAS
-641 FTPARFRK
+641 FTPARFRQ
-649 YLDDKDFVFSDKKEE
+649 YIEDENFTFTDEKEE
-664 NVFIRLREAYEKYQQ
+664 KVFARLKPAYEKYQQ

-695 ARIISYDLNQDQ
+695 ARIISYDLNKDPEK
-707 DRAKII
+707 AAVI

-719 LNAATYY
+719 LNSSLYQT
-726 NQVLESKMG
+726 QVLESKMG

-754 FYKNIITKCEKDK
+754 FFKNIIIKCVKER

-791 EAFQPNELA
+791 EAFQPNEIA

-837 ELEVKNFDYYTFIPL
+837 ALEVKNFDYYTFIPL
-852 MNTNVKWQDVKH
+852 MNIKISWDEVRRYV
-864 HTSLLNNRQENTFLL
+864 SLLNNKQDNTFIF
-879 IDNLSRSIYDLFNMD
+879 IDTVSKPISDVFNMD
-894 QFWVRERV
+894 QYWVRSKV
-902 EKLRKL
+902 EKLLEM

>member
-1 MQKYETL
+1 MKIT
-8 FINELFFVFSYYVF
+8 
-22 FTFAKKYFMANIMNF
+22 NF

-44 NFYMLKLYAEYN
+44 NFFMLKLYTEHN
-56 RFIFEKKNEREGNK
+56 RFIFEKENEREGNK

-80 DDTIHEI
+80 DDAFYEI

-95 YLLTKNNDDDIK
+95 YLLTRNNDDEK
-107 HYLKLLIEERAGD
+107 RHFLTLLIEERD
-120 FANRD
+120 NDNSHKD
-125 ELESLRDTLYQEC
+125 ELETLRNELYDDC
-138 VKYISDN
+138 VRYVNEN
-145 PLYDDE
+145 PLYEDE
-151 KIVTTATEENFSEVV
+151 MIVTTVTPSDFSEIV

-184 PDFCIISSNAFLD
+184 PDFCIISSNAFLEENQD
-197 EDQETHMRNAIRNL
+197 ELLHKAIHNL
-211 EIMTKSKFGSKEE
+211 EVMTKSKFGGFEE

-245 LNIGINRN
+245 LNIGINRT
-253 AYAGLSE
+253 AYRGLSK
-260 KYGFSMGN
+260 KYSESMGN

-273 TLSNIIEMLSIDYNY
+273 TLSNIIEMLAIDYHY
-288 IDENDLSIE
+288 VDENDLSVE
-297 KQFDKIKL
+297 EQLNKIKM
-305 MESLIIEKEGDDRI
+305 MENLIIKKEGNDR
-319 LTDSYYQAFRFINYA
+319 LLEDSFYQASRFMCYV
-334 RDFYINNQDMVM
+334 RSFYINNQDLVL

-368 NENSYPGVLYSF
+368 NENSYPGVLYSR

-395 IFGEEIMTGHISS
+395 IFGEEIMTGNISS
-408 KDFEYFDRSEIK
+408 DDFEYFDRAEIK
-420 EQFPAVYHFD
+420 ELFPAVYHFD
-430 PLLIN
+430 PLLVN
-435 LERRFKSPVT
+435 LEKKFQSPVT
-445 IEFAVETVSEKSSLF
+445 IEFAVETQGLKDTESQSKSSLF

-476 LSAIELYERNF
+476 LSAIDLYEKGF

-510 DKESFSELKYF
+510 DKKSFSQLRFF

-548 SQGYKVCLCKER
+548 SLGYNVCLCRER
-560 FIPEDTIVLNELDS
+560 FTPEDTIVLNEVDS
-574 ILGMTPAAIHVVTAC
+574 ILSMTPAAIHVVTAC

-597 LNLAQF
+597 LNLSLY
-603 GVKIIGNKLVN
+603 GVKIEGNKLVN
-614 KDGMTIS
+614 SNGLEVN

-629 SKKHSIYKGKAN
+629 SKKHSIYIGKAD

-649 YLDDKDFVFSDKKEE
+649 YLDDKNFIFTDEKEEKVFS
-664 NVFIRLREAYEKYQQ
+664 RLKPAYEKYQQ

-686 NYINDINSL
+686 NYINDINAL
-695 ARIISYDLNQDQ
+695 ARIISYDLNQDPEK
-707 DRAKII
+707 ASVI

-719 LNAATYY
+719 LNASLYQ

-754 FYKNIITKCEKDK
+754 FFKNIIVKCERER

-786 PKAFW
+786 SKSFW
-791 EAFQPNELA
+791 EAFLPNEIA

-825 RTSSKIISEGLH
+825 RTSSKIISEGLNK
-837 ELEVKNFDYYTFIPL
+837 LEVKNFDYYTFVPL
-852 MNTNVKWQDVKH
+852 MSLRTKWNEIERLVNV
-864 HTSLLNNRQENTFLL
+864 LNNKQENTLLL
-879 IDNLSRSIYDLFNMD
+879 ISVLSKPISDIFNMD
-894 QFWVRERV
+894 QYWVRSKI
-902 EKLRKL
+902 EKLMEI

>member
-1 MQKYETL
+1 M
-8 FINELFFVFSYYVF
+8 V
-22 FTFAKKYFMANIMNF
+22 NISNF

-44 NFYMLKLYAEYN
+44 NFFMLKLYTEQN
-56 RFIFEKKNEREGNK
+56 RYIFEKENEYEGNK
-70 PGTVIYQLEN
+70 PGTVIYQIQG
-80 DDTIHEI
+80 DDSLYEI

-95 YLLTKNNDDDIK
+95 YLLTRDNDEDIK
-107 HYLKLLIEERAGD
+107 DFLALLIEERDGD
-120 FANRD
+120 SSHLE
-125 ELESLRDTLYQEC
+125 ELEILRNKLYEEC
-138 VKYISDN
+138 VRYVNDN
-145 PLYDDE
+145 PLFEDDN
-151 KIVTTATEENFSEVV
+151 IVTTVTPNDFSEVV

-184 PDFCIISSNAFLD
+184 PDFCIISSNAFLNDNQD
-197 EDQETHMRNAIRNL
+197 ELLRKAIYNL
-211 EIMTKSKFGSKEE
+211 EVMTKSKFGGYDE

-253 AYAGLSE
+253 AYRGLSH
-260 KYGFSMGN
+260 KYSESMGN

-273 TLSNIIEMLSIDYNY
+273 TLNNIIEMLSIDYNY
-288 IDENDLSIE
+288 VDENNLSVEEQI
-297 KQFDKIKL
+297 KKIKM
-305 MESLIIEKEGDDRI
+305 MEDLIIKEEGDDR
-319 LTDSYYQAFRFINYA
+319 LLEDSFYQAARFMSYVRN
-334 RDFYINNQDMVM
+334 FYINNQDLVL

-368 NENSYPGVLYSF
+368 NENSYPGVLYSR

-408 KDFEYFDRSEIK
+408 EDFEYFDRAEIK
-420 EQFPAVYHFD
+420 ELFPAVYHFD
-430 PLLIN
+430 PLLVN
-435 LERRFKSPVT
+435 LEKRFKSPVT
-445 IEFAVETVSEKSSLF
+445 IEFAVETVSRKASLF

-476 LSAIELYERNF
+476 LSAIDLYERGF
-487 IDKEMIIELVRPYH
+487 IDKEIIIDLVRPYH

-510 DKESFSELKYF
+510 DKESFSNLKFF
-521 CNGVNVLPRTAVSAR
+521 CNGVNVLPRTAVSAK

-542 SANKMK
+542 SANRMK
-548 SQGYKVCLCKER
+548 SLGYNVCLCRER
-560 FIPEDTIVLNELDS
+560 FTPEDTIVLNEVDS
-574 ILGMTPAAIHVVTAC
+574 ILSMTPAAIHVVTAC

-597 LNLAQF
+597 LDLSLY
-603 GVKIIGNKLVN
+603 GVKIIDNKLVN
-614 KDGMTIS
+614 SDGLEIN

-629 SKKHSIYKGKAN
+629 SKKHCIYIGKAN

-649 YLDDKDFVFSDKKEE
+649 YIDDDNFIFTDEKEEKVFS
-664 NVFIRLREAYEKYQQ
+664 RLKPAYEKYQQ

-686 NYINDINSL
+686 NYINDISSL
-695 ARIISYDLNQDQ
+695 ARIISYDLNQDPEK
-707 DRAKII
+707 AAVI

-719 LNAATYY
+719 LNSGLYQT
-726 NQVLESKMG
+726 QVLESKMG
-735 SHNEQSRVFNLLDI
+735 SHNEQSRVFNLLDT

-754 FYKNIITKCEKDK
+754 FFKNIIVKCENEK

-786 PKAFW
+786 PKSFW
-791 EAFQPNELA
+791 EAFLPNEIA
-800 FMLNEYVLYEKYLTV
+800 FMMNEYVLYEKYLTV

-825 RTSSKIISEGLH
+825 RTSSKIISEGLLS
-837 ELEVKNFDYYTFIPL
+837 LEVKNFDYYTFVPL
-852 MNTNVKWQDVKH
+852 LNVKVKWDEVEKYVYE
-864 HTSLLNNRQENTFLL
+864 LNNKQENTLFL
-879 IDNLSRSIYDLFNMD
+879 INTLSKPMSDIFNMD
-894 QFWVRERV
+894 QYWVRNKIETLL
-902 EKLRKL
+902 EL

>member
-1 MQKYETL
+1 MNY
-8 FINELFFVFSYYVF
+8 IC
-22 FTFAKKYFMANIMNF
+22 KKSPYMKIKNF

-44 NFYMLKLYAEYN
+44 NFFMLNLYMKQN
-56 RFIFEKKNEREGNK
+56 RFIFEKENEREGNK

-80 DDTIHEI
+80 DENLYEI

-95 YLLTKNNDDDIK
+95 YLLTKNNDEEIK
-107 HYLKLLIEERAGD
+107 HFISLLIEERD
-120 FANRD
+120 ND
-125 ELESLRDTLYQEC
+125 NSHEEELESLRNTLYEDC
-138 VKYISDN
+138 VKYVKEN
-145 PLYDDE
+145 CLYEDE
-151 KIVTTATEENFSEVV
+151 RIVTTVTPYNFSEVV

-184 PDFCIISSNAFLD
+184 PDFCIISSNAFQD
-197 EDQETHMRNAIRNL
+197 EDQEILLRKAIHNL
-211 EIMTKSKFGSKEE
+211 EVMTKSKFGSEEE

-245 LNIGINRN
+245 LNIGINRK
-253 AYAGLSE
+253 AYRGLSR
-260 KYGFSMGN
+260 KYGESMGN

-273 TLSNIIEMLSIDYNY
+273 TLSNIITMLEIDYDY
-288 IDENDLSIE
+288 TDENNLTTE
-297 KQFDKIKL
+297 EQLCKIKM
-305 MESLIIEKEGDDRI
+305 MENLVINKEGNDK
-319 LTDSYYQAFRFINYA
+319 LLEDSFYQAFRFLTYVRN
-334 RDFYINNQDMVM
+334 FYIKNQDLVL

-368 NENSYPGVLYSF
+368 NENSYPGVLYSR

-395 IFGEEIMTGHISS
+395 IFGEEIMTGNISS
-408 KDFEYFDRSEIK
+408 EDFEYFDRAEIK
-420 EQFPAVYHFD
+420 DLFPAVYHFD

-435 LERRFKSPVT
+435 LEKRFQSPVT
-445 IEFAVETVSEKSSLF
+445 IEFAVETHSKENISNKSSLF

-476 LSAIELYERNF
+476 LSAIDLYDKGF
-487 IDKEMIIELVRPYH
+487 IDKEIIIDLVRPYH

-510 DKESFSELKYF
+510 DKESFSQLKFF

-548 SQGYKVCLCKER
+548 SQGYNVCLCRER
-560 FIPEDTIVLNELDS
+560 FTPEDTIVLNEVDS
-574 ILGMTPAAIHVVTAC
+574 ILSMTPAAIHVVTAC

-597 LNLAQF
+597 LNLSDY
-603 GVKIIGNKLVN
+603 GVKIIDNKLVN
-614 KDGMTIS
+614 KDGMEIC

-629 SKKHSIYKGKAN
+629 SKKHCVYSGKAN

-649 YLDDKDFVFSDKKEE
+649 YLDDDNFTFTDAKEE
-664 NVFIRLREAYEKYQQ
+664 KVFTRLRPAYEKYQQ

-695 ARIISYDLNQDQ
+695 ARIISYDLNQDPEK
-707 DRAKII
+707 AKVI

-719 LNAATYY
+719 LNSNLYQ

-754 FYKNIITKCEKDK
+754 FFKNIIVKCENER

-786 PKAFW
+786 PKVFW
-791 EAFQPNELA
+791 EAFLPNEIA

-837 ELEVKNFDYYTFIPL
+837 ALKVNNFDYYTFIPL
-852 MNTNVKWQDVKH
+852 MNVNINWNEVKRHVN
-864 HTSLLNNRQENTFLL
+864 LLNTKQDLTL
-879 IDNLSRSIYDLFNMD
+879 IFIDTISKPISDIFNLD
-894 QFWVRERV
+894 QFWVRSKI
-902 EKLRKL
+902 EKLLNY

>member
-1 MQKYETL
+1 MNYKL
-8 FINELFFVFSYYVF
+8 NYYIC
-22 FTFAKKYFMANIMNF
+22 KKLNTMNITNF

-44 NFYMLKLYAEYN
+44 NFFMLNLYMEQN
-56 RFIFEKKNEREGNK
+56 RFIFEKENEREGNK

-80 DDTIHEI
+80 DDNLYEI

-95 YLLTKNNDDDIK
+95 YLLTRDNDNDIK
-107 HYLKLLIEERAGD
+107 YFLTLLIEERDGD
-120 FANRD
+120 DSHIR
-125 ELESLRDTLYQEC
+125 ELESLRDILYKEC
-138 VKYISDN
+138 VKYINDN
-145 PLYDDE
+145 YLYEDE
-151 KIVTTATEENFSEVV
+151 KIVTTVTPYDFSEVV

-197 EDQETHMRNAIRNL
+197 KNQEELLHKAIHNL
-211 EIMTKSKFGSKEE
+211 EVMTRCRFGSEDN

-245 LNIGINRN
+245 LNIGINRK
-253 AYAGLSE
+253 AYRGLSK
-260 KYGFSMGN
+260 KYGESMGN

-273 TLSNIIEMLSIDYNY
+273 TLSNMISMLAIDYNY
-288 IDENDLSIE
+288 TDENNLSIE
-297 KQFDKIKL
+297 EQLIKIKM
-305 MESLIIEKEGDDRI
+305 MENLVIEKEGNEK
-319 LTDSYYQAFRFINYA
+319 LLEDSFYQAFRFLSYV
-334 RDFYINNQDMVM
+334 RDFYIKNQDLVL

-368 NENSYPGVLYSF
+368 NENSYPGVLYSR

-408 KDFEYFDRSEIK
+408 EDFEYFDRAEIK
-420 EQFPAVYHFD
+420 ELFPAVYHFD
-430 PLLIN
+430 PLLVN
-435 LERRFKSPVT
+435 LEKRFQSPVT
-445 IEFAVETVSEKSSLF
+445 IEFAVETQGMENISNKSSLF
-460 AVLQLNKSELT
+460 AVLQLNRSELT
-471 GRAAM
+471 GRAAL
-476 LSAIELYERNF
+476 LSAIDLYDKGF
-487 IDKEMIIELVRPYH
+487 IDKEIIIDLVRPYH

-510 DKESFSELKYF
+510 DKESFSQLKFF

-548 SQGYKVCLCKER
+548 SQGFNVCLCRER
-560 FIPEDTIVLNELDS
+560 FTPEDTIVLNEVDS
-574 ILGMTPAAIHVVTAC
+574 ILSMTPAAIHVVTAC

-597 LNLAQF
+597 LNLSDH
-603 GVKIIGNKLVN
+603 GVKIINNKLVN
-614 KDGMTIS
+614 NEGMTIC

-629 SKKHSIYKGKAN
+629 SKKHCIYGGKAS
-641 FTPARFRK
+641 FTPARFRQ
-649 YLDDKDFVFSDKKEE
+649 YIEDDNFIFTDEKEEKVFS
-664 NVFIRLREAYEKYQQ
+664 RLKPAYEKYQQ

-695 ARIISYDLNQDQ
+695 ARIISYDLNQDP
-707 DRAKII
+707 DKAAVI

-719 LNAATYY
+719 INSNLYL

-754 FYKNIITKCEKDK
+754 FFKNIIIKCENEK

-791 EAFQPNELA
+791 NAFLPNEIA

-837 ELEVKNFDYYTFIPL
+837 SLEVKNFDYYTFIPL
-852 MNTNVKWQDVKH
+852 MSLKIVWNDVNRYVN
-864 HTSLLNNRQENTFLL
+864 LLNNKQDNTLVF
-879 IDNLSRSIYDLFNMD
+879 IDTISKPISDVFNMD
-894 QFWVRERV
+894 QFWVRSKV
-902 EKLRKL
+902 EKLLNY

>member
-1 MQKYETL
+1 MLRLNKL
-8 FINELFFVFSYYVF
+8 
-22 FTFAKKYFMANIMNF
+22 KIMKIKNF

-44 NFYMLKLYAEYN
+44 NFFMLNLYMEQN
-56 RFIFEKKNEREGNK
+56 RSIFEKENEREGNK
-70 PGTVIYQLEN
+70 PGTVIYQFE
-80 DDTIHEI
+80 DDDNLYEI

-95 YLLTKNNDDDIK
+95 YLLTKNNEDDIK
-107 HYLKLLIEERAGD
+107 QFLTLLIEERDGD
-120 FANRD
+120 NTHHL
-125 ELESLRDTLYQEC
+125 ELETLRESLYQDC

-145 PLYDDE
+145 YLYEDE
-151 KIVTTATEENFSEVV
+151 KIVTTVTPYDFSEVA

-173 LMELT
+173 LLELT

-197 EDQETHMRNAIRNL
+197 DDQEELLRKAIHNL
-211 EIMTKSKFGSKEE
+211 EVMTKCKFGSEE
-224 PLVFALRSA
+224 NPLVFALRSA

-245 LNIGINRN
+245 LNIGINRK
-253 AYAGLSE
+253 AYRGLSK
-260 KYGFSMGN
+260 KYGTSMGN
-268 RIYLN
+268 RIYLS
-273 TLSNIIEMLSIDYNY
+273 TLSNMIEMLAIDYHY
-288 IDENDLSIE
+288 TDENDLSVE
-297 KQFDKIKL
+297 EQLDKIKM
-305 MESLIIEKEGDDRI
+305 MENLVIEKEGNDR
-319 LTDSYYQAFRFINYA
+319 LLEDAFYQAIRFHSYVRN
-334 RDFYINNQDMVM
+334 FYIKNQDLVL

-368 NENSYPGVLYSF
+368 NENSYPGVLYSC

-408 KDFEYFDRSEIK
+408 EDFEYFDRAEIK
-420 EQFPAVYHFD
+420 ELFPAVYHFD

-435 LERRFKSPVT
+435 LEKRFQSPVT
-445 IEFAVETVSEKSSLF
+445 IEFAVETQSLKDSDAKSSLF

-471 GRAAM
+471 GRAAL
-476 LSAIELYERNF
+476 LSAIELYEKGF
-487 IDKEMIIELVRPYH
+487 IDKEVIIDLVRPYH

-510 DKESFSELKYF
+510 DKESFNQLRFF

-548 SQGYKVCLCKER
+548 SQGYNVCLCRER
-560 FIPEDTIVLNELDS
+560 FTPEDTIVLNEVDS
-574 ILGMTPAAIHVVTAC
+574 ILSMTPAAIHVVTAC

-597 LNLAQF
+597 LDLSLY
-603 GVKIIGNKLVN
+603 GVKIIDNKLVN
-614 KDGMTIS
+614 NEGMTIS

-629 SKKHSIYKGKAN
+629 SKKHCIYSGKAN
-641 FTPARFRK
+641 FTPARFRQ
-649 YLDDKDFVFSDKKEE
+649 YLDDDNFTFTDEKEE
-664 NVFIRLREAYEKYQQ
+664 KVFTRLKPAYEKYQQ

-695 ARIISYDLNQDQ
+695 ARIISYDLNQDPEK
-707 DRAKII
+707 AAII

-719 LNAATYY
+719 LNSALYQ

-754 FYKNIITKCEKDK
+754 FFKNIIIKCIKEN

-786 PKAFW
+786 PKSFW
-791 EAFQPNELA
+791 EAFLPNEIA

-837 ELEVKNFDYYTFIPL
+837 ELEIKNFDYYTFIPL
-852 MNTNVKWQDVKH
+852 MNLKVNWSNVIRNVNLLSNKQD
-864 HTSLLNNRQENTFLL
+864 NTL
-879 IDNLSRSIYDLFNMD
+879 IFIETLSKPISDVFNMD
-894 QFWVRERV
+894 QYWVRSKV
-902 EKLRKL
+902 EKLINF

>member
-1 MQKYETL
+1 M
-8 FINELFFVFSYYVF
+8 
-22 FTFAKKYFMANIMNF
+22 NITNF

-44 NFYMLKLYAEYN
+44 NFFMLKLYTEQN
-56 RFIFEKKNEREGNK
+56 RSIFEKENEREGNK
-70 PGTVIYQLEN
+70 PGTVIYHIEN
-80 DDTIHEI
+80 DATAYEI

-95 YLLTKNNDDDIK
+95 YLLTRDNDDEIK
-107 HYLKLLIEERAGD
+107 HFLSLLIEERD
-120 FANRD
+120 KDYSRKD
-125 ELESLRDTLYQEC
+125 KLESLRNEFYDEC
-138 VKYISDN
+138 VRYVKENI
-145 PLYDDE
+145 LYEDE
-151 KIVTTATEENFSEVV
+151 MIVTTVTPDDFSEVV

-184 PDFCIISSNAFLD
+184 PDFCIISSNAFLYENQD
-197 EDQETHMRNAIRNL
+197 ELLRKAIYNL
-211 EIMTKSKFGSKEE
+211 EVMTKSKFGGFEE

-253 AYAGLSE
+253 AYQGLSH
-260 KYGFSMGN
+260 KYGKSMGN

-273 TLSNIIEMLSIDYNY
+273 TLSNIIEMLSIDYHY
-288 IDENDLSIE
+288 IDENKISVE
-297 KQFDKIKL
+297 KQFDKIKM
-305 MESLIIEKEGDDRI
+305 MESLIIEKEGNDN
-319 LTDSYYQAFRFINYA
+319 LLEDSFYQASRFMSYV
-334 RDFYINNQDMVM
+334 RSFYINNQDLVL

-368 NENSYPGVLYSF
+368 NENSYPGVLYSR

-408 KDFEYFDRSEIK
+408 DDFEYFDRTEIK
-420 EQFPAVYHFD
+420 DLFPAVYHFD

-435 LERRFKSPVT
+435 LEKKFQSPVT
-445 IEFAVETVSEKSSLF
+445 IEFAVETQEPKETESKNKSSLF

-476 LSAIELYERNF
+476 LSAIDLYEKGF

-510 DKESFSELKYF
+510 DKNSFSELKFF

-548 SQGYKVCLCKER
+548 SLGYNVCLCRER
-560 FIPEDTIVLNELDS
+560 FTPEDTIVLNEVDS
-574 ILGMTPAAIHVVTAC
+574 ILSMTPAAIHVVTAC

-597 LNLAQF
+597 LNLNLF
-603 GVKIIGNKLVN
+603 GVEMKDNKLIN
-614 KDGMTIS
+614 SDGLEIN

-629 SKKHSIYKGKAN
+629 SKKHCIYIGKAN

-649 YLDDKDFVFSDKKEE
+649 YLDDDDFTFTDEKEEKVFS
-664 NVFIRLREAYEKYQQ
+664 RLKPAYEKYQQ

-686 NYINDINSL
+686 NYINDINAL
-695 ARIISYDLNQDQ
+695 ARIISYDLNQNQ
-707 DRAKII
+707 EKATVI
-713 VNTWYN
+713 VNTWYS
-719 LNAATYY
+719 LNAKLYQS
-726 NQVLESKMG
+726 QVLESKMG

-754 FYKNIITKCEKDK
+754 FFKNIIVKCEREK

-786 PKAFW
+786 SKTFW
-791 EAFQPNELA
+791 EALLPNEIA

-815 LQEVGETKLT
+815 LQEVGETKLS
-825 RTSSKIISEGLH
+825 RTSSKIITEGLH
-837 ELEVKNFDYYTFIPL
+837 KLEVKNFDYYTFVPL
-852 MNTNVKWQDVKH
+852 MNTKTRWIEVKK
-864 HTSLLNNRQENTFLL
+864 SANLLNNKQENTLLL
-879 IDNLSRSIYDLFNMD
+879 IDVISKPISDIFNMD
-894 QFWVRERV
+894 QYWVRSKI
-902 EKLRKL
+902 EKLLEI

>member
-1 MQKYETL
+1 M
-8 FINELFFVFSYYVF
+8 V
-22 FTFAKKYFMANIMNF
+22 NISNF

-44 NFYMLKLYAEYN
+44 NFFMLKLYTEQN
-56 RFIFEKKNEREGNK
+56 RYIFEKENEYEGNK
-70 PGTVIYQLEN
+70 PGTVIYQIQG
-80 DDTIHEI
+80 DDSLYEI

-95 YLLTKNNDDDIK
+95 YLLTRDNDEDIK
-107 HYLKLLIEERAGD
+107 DFLALLIEERDGD
-120 FANRD
+120 SSHLE
-125 ELESLRDTLYQEC
+125 ELEILRNKLYEEC
-138 VKYISDN
+138 VRYVNDN
-145 PLYDDE
+145 PLFEDDN
-151 KIVTTATEENFSEVV
+151 IVTTVTPNDFSEVV

-184 PDFCIISSNAFLD
+184 PDFCIISSNAFLNDNQD
-197 EDQETHMRNAIRNL
+197 ELLRKAIYNL
-211 EIMTKSKFGSKEE
+211 EVMTKSMFGGYDE

-253 AYAGLSE
+253 AYRGLSH
-260 KYGFSMGN
+260 KYSESMGN

-273 TLSNIIEMLSIDYNY
+273 TLNNIIEMLSIDYNY
-288 IDENDLSIE
+288 VDENNLSVEEQI
-297 KQFDKIKL
+297 KKIKM
-305 MESLIIEKEGDDRI
+305 MEDLIIKEEGDDR
-319 LTDSYYQAFRFINYA
+319 LLEDSFYQASRFMSYVRN
-334 RDFYINNQDMVM
+334 FYINNQDLVL

-368 NENSYPGVLYSF
+368 NENSYPGVLYSR

-408 KDFEYFDRSEIK
+408 EDFEYFDRAEIK
-420 EQFPAVYHFD
+420 ELFPAVYHFD
-430 PLLIN
+430 PLLVN
-435 LERRFKSPVT
+435 LEKRFKSPVT
-445 IEFAVETVSEKSSLF
+445 IEFAVETVSRKASLF

-476 LSAIELYERNF
+476 LSAIDLYERGF
-487 IDKEMIIELVRPYH
+487 IDKEIIIDLVRPYH

-510 DKESFSELKYF
+510 DKESFSNLKFF
-521 CNGVNVLPRTAVSAR
+521 CNGVNVLPRTAVSAK

-542 SANKMK
+542 SANRMK
-548 SQGYKVCLCKER
+548 SLGYNVCLCRER
-560 FIPEDTIVLNELDS
+560 FTPEDTIVLNEVDS
-574 ILGMTPAAIHVVTAC
+574 ILSMTPAAIHVVTAC

-597 LNLAQF
+597 LDLSLY
-603 GVKIIGNKLVN
+603 GVKIIDNKLVN
-614 KDGMTIS
+614 SDGLEIN

-629 SKKHSIYKGKAN
+629 SKKHCIYIGKAN

-649 YLDDKDFVFSDKKEE
+649 YIDDDNFIFTDEKEEKVFS
-664 NVFIRLREAYEKYQQ
+664 RLKPAYEKYQQ

-686 NYINDINSL
+686 NYINDISSL
-695 ARIISYDLNQDQ
+695 ARIISYDLNQDPEK
-707 DRAKII
+707 AAVI

-719 LNAATYY
+719 LNSGLYQT
-726 NQVLESKMG
+726 QVLESKMG
-735 SHNEQSRVFNLLDI
+735 SHNEQSRVFNLLDT

-754 FYKNIITKCEKDK
+754 FFKNIIVKCENEK

-786 PKAFW
+786 PKSFW
-791 EAFQPNELA
+791 EAFLPNEIA
-800 FMLNEYVLYEKYLTV
+800 FMMNEYVLYEKYLTV

-825 RTSSKIISEGLH
+825 RTSSKIISEGLLS
-837 ELEVKNFDYYTFIPL
+837 LEVKNFDYYTFVPL
-852 MNTNVKWQDVKH
+852 LNVKVKWDEVEKYVYE
-864 HTSLLNNRQENTFLL
+864 LNNKQENTLFL
-879 IDNLSRSIYDLFNMD
+879 INTLSKPMSDIFNMD
-894 QFWVRERV
+894 QYWVRNKIETLL
-902 EKLRKL
+902 EL

>member
-1 MQKYETL
+1 MLRLNKL
-8 FINELFFVFSYYVF
+8 KVMKI
-22 FTFAKKYFMANIMNF
+22 KNF

-44 NFYMLKLYAEYN
+44 NFFMLNLYMEQN
-56 RFIFEKKNEREGNK
+56 RSIFEKENEREGNK
-70 PGTVIYQLEN
+70 PGTVIYQFE
-80 DDTIHEI
+80 DDDNLYEI

-95 YLLTKNNDDDIK
+95 YLLTKNNEDDIK
-107 HYLKLLIEERAGD
+107 QFLTLLIEERNGD
-120 FANRD
+120 NTHHL
-125 ELESLRDTLYQEC
+125 ELETLRESLYQDC

-145 PLYDDE
+145 YLYEDE
-151 KIVTTATEENFSEVV
+151 KIVTTVTPYDFSEVA

-173 LMELT
+173 LLELT

-197 EDQETHMRNAIRNL
+197 DDQEELLRKAIHNL
-211 EIMTKSKFGSKEE
+211 EVMTKCKFGSEE
-224 PLVFALRSA
+224 NPLVFALRSA

-245 LNIGINRN
+245 LNIGINRK
-253 AYAGLSE
+253 AYQGLSK
-260 KYGFSMGN
+260 KYGTSMGN
-268 RIYLN
+268 RIYLS
-273 TLSNIIEMLSIDYNY
+273 TLSNMIEMLAIDYHY
-288 IDENDLSIE
+288 TDENDLSVE
-297 KQFDKIKL
+297 EQLDKIKM
-305 MESLIIEKEGDDRI
+305 MENLVIEKEGNDKLLEDAF
-319 LTDSYYQAFRFINYA
+319 YQAIRFHSYVRN
-334 RDFYINNQDMVM
+334 FYIKNQDLVL

-368 NENSYPGVLYSF
+368 NENSYPGVLYSC

-408 KDFEYFDRSEIK
+408 EDFEYFDRAEIK
-420 EQFPAVYHFD
+420 ELFPAVYHFD

-435 LERRFKSPVT
+435 LEKRFQSPVT
-445 IEFAVETVSEKSSLF
+445 IEFAVETQSLKDSDAKSSLF

-471 GRAAM
+471 GRAAL
-476 LSAIELYERNF
+476 LSAIELYEKGF
-487 IDKEMIIELVRPYH
+487 IDKEVIIDLVRPYH

-510 DKESFSELKYF
+510 DKESFNQLRFF

-548 SQGYKVCLCKER
+548 SQGYNVCLCRER
-560 FIPEDTIVLNELDS
+560 FTPEDTIVLNEVDS
-574 ILGMTPAAIHVVTAC
+574 ILSMTPAAIHVVTAC

-597 LNLAQF
+597 LDLSLY
-603 GVKIIGNKLVN
+603 GVKIIDNKLVN
-614 KDGMTIS
+614 NEGMTIS

-629 SKKHSIYKGKAN
+629 SKKHCIYSGKAN
-641 FTPARFRK
+641 FTPARFRQ
-649 YLDDKDFVFSDKKEE
+649 YLDDDNFTFTDEKEE
-664 NVFIRLREAYEKYQQ
+664 KVFTRLKPAYEKYQQ

-695 ARIISYDLNQDQ
+695 ARIISYDLNQDPE
-707 DRAKII
+707 RAAII

-719 LNAATYY
+719 LNSALYQ

-754 FYKNIITKCEKDK
+754 FFKNIIIKCIKEN

-786 PKAFW
+786 PKSFW
-791 EAFQPNELA
+791 EAFLPNEIA

-837 ELEVKNFDYYTFIPL
+837 ELEIKNFDYYTFIPL
-852 MNTNVKWQDVKH
+852 MNLKVNWSNVIRNVNLLSNKQD
-864 HTSLLNNRQENTFLL
+864 NTL
-879 IDNLSRSIYDLFNMD
+879 IFIETLSKPISDVFNMD
-894 QFWVRERV
+894 QYWVRSKV
-902 EKLRKL
+902 EKLINF